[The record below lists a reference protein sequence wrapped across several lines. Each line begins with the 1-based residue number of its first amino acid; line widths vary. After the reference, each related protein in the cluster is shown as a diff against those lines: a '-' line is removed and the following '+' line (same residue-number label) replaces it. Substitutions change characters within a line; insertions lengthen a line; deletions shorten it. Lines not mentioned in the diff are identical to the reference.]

1 MRRLVYCTASFSI
14 CSLRRAKFPIIYP
27 TFGSTTKLQHIRFVI
42 GGPVKRASFC
52 ECICGMEQ
60 PEGLREDSLGD
71 LAGELCAAS
80 SSSKPTLKPKTIQR
94 IA

>member
-1 MRRLVYCTASFSI
+1 
-14 CSLRRAKFPIIYP
+14 
-27 TFGSTTKLQHIRFVI
+27 
-42 GGPVKRASFC
+42 
-52 ECICGMEQ
+52 MEQ

-94 IA
+94 IASLNGFWRKFLANVCSSGKMIF